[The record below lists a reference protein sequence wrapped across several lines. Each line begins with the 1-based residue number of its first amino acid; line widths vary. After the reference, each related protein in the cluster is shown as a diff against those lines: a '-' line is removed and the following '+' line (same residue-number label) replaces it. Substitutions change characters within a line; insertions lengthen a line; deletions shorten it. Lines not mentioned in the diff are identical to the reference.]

1 MNTIIEEEKK
11 KILMKNNELIKT
23 RYSFSVIENRVFML
37 MLYKL
42 QKAPNGEMM
51 CEIPRSEFKEI
62 TKKPSNHT
70 VKGII
75 KILDSLLSKKISFK
89 IKNESGKGYEWNKHN
104 LINGFS
110 YNDETDVF
118 KLICS
123 ERIYNLLISYF
134 EIDKEDNKIFKG
146 HTPINLKIYLS
157 LENTMSQRM
166 YELLRLWSRSKHEI
180 TYNIDDIKELFM
192 IEDKYD
198 KYNDFKKKIIE
209 PSVNS
214 LNNSGAFKI
223 SYKENK
229 TGRKITSVTFLT
241 EDLDERVY
249 FKKQLDTPEK
259 PQNPS
264 EDFYIPD
271 STVFTKGTL
280 ILFKKDFKEYD
291 FKEDYAEDAFYE
303 AVAAIFE
310 KDNVEKVYGSG
321 YKYFKQTLLEKIDT
335 NMMKEIREKY

>member
-1 MNTIIEEEKK
+1 MEIIKEEEKK

-42 QKAPNGEMM
+42 QKAPNGEMI

-62 TKKPSNHT
+62 TKKTNNHT

-89 IKNESGKGYEWNKHN
+89 IMNESGKGYEWNKHN

-110 YNDETDVF
+110 YNDETDIF

-134 EIDKEDNKIFKG
+134 EIDKDENKIFKG

-166 YELLRLWSRSKHEI
+166 YELLRLWSKSKHEI
-180 TYNIDDIKELFM
+180 TYKVDDIKELFM

-198 KYNDFKKKIIE
+198 RYNDFKKKIID

-214 LNNSGAFKI
+214 LNKSGAFKI
-223 SYKENK
+223 NYKENK
-229 TGRKITSVTFLT
+229 TGRRVTSITFLT
-241 EDLDERVY
+241 EDLDERIY
-249 FKKQLDTPEK
+249 FKKQSDTSG
-259 PQNPS
+259 NPNNTPV
-264 EDFYIPD
+264 ELFIPNPD
-271 STVFTKGTL
+271 VFTKGT
-280 ILFKKDFKEYD
+280 IVLFKNDFKTYD
-291 FKEDYAEDAFYE
+291 FKEDYMQNAFYE
-303 AVAAIFE
+303 AVAAILE
-310 KDNVEKVYGSG
+310 KDDVEKILISG
-321 YKYFKQTLLEKIDT
+321 YPYFKQTLLERIDR
-335 NMMKEIREKY
+335 NMMKDIKRKY

>member
-1 MNTIIEEEKK
+1 MEIIKEEEKK

-42 QKAPNGEMM
+42 QKAPNGEMI

-62 TKKPSNHT
+62 TKKTNNHT

-89 IKNESGKGYEWNKHN
+89 IMNESGKGYEWNKHN

-110 YNDETDVF
+110 YNDETDIF

-134 EIDKEDNKIFKG
+134 EIDKDENKIFKG

-166 YELLRLWSRSKHEI
+166 YELLRLWSKSKHEI
-180 TYNIDDIKELFM
+180 TYKVDDIKELFM

-198 KYNDFKKKIIE
+198 RYNDFKKKIID

-214 LNNSGAFKI
+214 LNKSGAFKI
-223 SYKENK
+223 NYKENK
-229 TGRKITSVTFLT
+229 TGRRVTSITFLT
-241 EDLDERVY
+241 EDLDERIY
-249 FKKQLDTPEK
+249 FKKQSDTS
-259 PQNPS
+259 NNSNDIPS
-264 EDFYIPD
+264 ELFVPNPD
-271 STVFTKGTL
+271 VFTKGT
-280 ILFKKDFKEYD
+280 IVLFKNDFKTYD
-291 FKEDYAEDAFYE
+291 FKEDYMQNAFYE
-303 AVAAIFE
+303 AVAAILE
-310 KDNVEKVYGSG
+310 KDDVEKILISG
-321 YKYFKQTLLEKIDT
+321 YPYFKQTLLERIDR
-335 NMMKEIREKY
+335 NMMKDIKRKY

>member
-1 MNTIIEEEKK
+1 MDIIKEEEKK

-42 QKAPNGEMM
+42 QKAPNGEMI

-62 TKKPSNHT
+62 TKKTNNHT

-75 KILDSLLSKKISFK
+75 NILDNLLSKKISFK
-89 IKNESGKGYEWNKHN
+89 IINESGKGYEWNKHN

-134 EIDKEDNKIFKG
+134 EIDKDENKIFKG

-157 LENTMSQRM
+157 LDNTMSQRM
-166 YELLRLWSRSKHEI
+166 YELLRLWSKSKHEI
-180 TYNIDDIKELFM
+180 TYKVDDIKELFM
-192 IEDKYD
+192 LEDKYD

-214 LNNSGAFKI
+214 LNKSEAFKI

-229 TGRKITSVTFLT
+229 TGRKVTSITFLT
-241 EDLDERVY
+241 EDLDDRVY
-249 FKKQLDTPEK
+249 FKKQSNASESPQDK
-259 PQNPS
+259 PG
-264 EDFYIPD
+264 DFFIPD
-271 STVFTKGTL
+271 TSVFTPGTL
-280 ILFKKDFKEYD
+280 FLFKKDFNEFN
-291 FKEDYAEDAFYE
+291 FKEDYVEDAFYDS
-303 AVAAIFE
+303 VAAIFE
-310 KDNVEKVYGSG
+310 KDNVNKIHSRG
-321 YKYFKQTLLEKIDT
+321 YKYFKQTLLEKIETYMIKDI
-335 NMMKEIREKY
+335 KSKF

>member
-1 MNTIIEEEKK
+1 MEIIKEEEKK

-42 QKAPNGEMM
+42 QKAPNGEMI

-62 TKKPSNHT
+62 TKKTNNHT

-89 IKNESGKGYEWNKHN
+89 IMNESGKGYEWNKHN
-104 LINGFS
+104 LINGFA
-110 YNDETDVF
+110 YNDETDIF

-134 EIDKEDNKIFKG
+134 EIDKDENKIFKG

-166 YELLRLWSRSKHEI
+166 YELLRLWSKSKHEI
-180 TYNIDDIKELFM
+180 TYKVDDIKELFM

-198 KYNDFKKKIIE
+198 RYNDFKKKIID

-214 LNNSGAFKI
+214 LNKSGAFKI

-229 TGRKITSVTFLT
+229 TGRRVTSLTFLT
-241 EDLDERVY
+241 EDLDERIY
-249 FKKQLDTPEK
+249 FKKQSDVHEK
-259 PQNPS
+259 PQNPPGKL
-264 EDFYIPD
+264 FIPNPN
-271 STVFTKGTL
+271 VFTKGT
-280 ILFKKDFKEYD
+280 IVLFENDFKTYD
-291 FKEDYAEDAFYE
+291 FKEDYMQNAFYE
-303 AVAAIFE
+303 AVAAILE
-310 KDNVEKVYGSG
+310 KDDVEKILISG
-321 YKYFKQTLLEKIDT
+321 YPYFKQTLLERIDR
-335 NMMKEIREKY
+335 NMMKDIKRKY